1 MKNQIKNL
9 KKRTQRVST
18 LALLMA
24 QATIFVACNSDNDD
38 PGMEFSNKTNDTVT
52 TIPFFVENDK
62 GEIPSSE
69 DDLLYEFRLQNPV
82 LNREGEHLTWADF
95 GTVSGSASVTCM
107 EGGFEVDLELAGL
120 IPNGVYTFW
129 NVTFNEG
136 GMDTSKE
143 LLNIRGIGCIG
154 STDGSENYFI
164 ASSDGT
170 GHISAFTQAPGSL
183 SMIGDILAC
192 PIADEYEFHIV
203 GAYHLDSKTWGA
215 NLGPDGTAVEQFG
228 FFFKNDD

>member
-1 MKNQIKNL
+1 MKNL
-9 KKRTQRVST
+9 KSRIQSVST
-18 LALLMA
+18 FALPLTV
-24 QATIFVACNSDNDD
+24 ATIFVACNSNDD
-38 PGMEFSNKTNDTVT
+38 KGDMVFSNETINAVT
-52 TIPFFVENDK
+52 TIPFFVVNDN
-62 GEIPSSE
+62 GELPVSE
-69 DDLLYEFRLQNPV
+69 DDLLYESRLRNPV
-82 LNREGEHLTWADF
+82 LDRDGKHLTWVDF
-95 GTVSGSASVTCM
+95 STVSGSASVTCM
-107 EGGFEVDLELAGL
+107 EGGFEVDIELSGL

-136 GMDTSKE
+136 GMDTTKE

-170 GHISAFTQAPGSL
+170 GHINAFTQAPNSL

-192 PIADEYEFHIV
+192 PIDDEYEFHIV

-215 NLGPDGTAVEQFG
+215 SLGPDGTAVEQFG
-228 FFFKNDD
+228 FFLKNDN